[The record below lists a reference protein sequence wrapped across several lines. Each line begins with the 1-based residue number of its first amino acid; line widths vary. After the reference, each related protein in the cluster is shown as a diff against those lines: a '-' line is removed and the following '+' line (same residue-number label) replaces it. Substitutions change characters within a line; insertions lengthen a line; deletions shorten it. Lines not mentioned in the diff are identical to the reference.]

1 MESGQQQA
9 SGMFG
14 EGKPGSTVELRA
26 AETYLYLVEGC
37 KWACK
42 RVRN

>member
-1 MESGQQQA
+1 ML
-9 SGMFG
+9 G
-14 EGKPGSTVELRA
+14 EGKPGSTVVRPA
-26 AETYLYLVEGC
+26 GETYLYLVEGC